1 MPDTLLDEPAPN
13 GPMPPRLPGVSTICC
28 LLPSARTEVQDYTWM
43 TIESRRRG
51 AQSRRNIL
59 ARSEVAAAMRLR
71 VRKRSKRAVFIYS
84 IEARRRMDMRARHRV
99 AIPMPERS
107 ARYSAICVLAA
118 QADADRG
125 EGSMEADVLA
135 VVSVEAGVHRAE

>member
-1 MPDTLLDEPAPN
+1 TSRTNQAEMPDTLLDEPAPN

-28 LLPSARTEVQDYTWM
+28 LLPSARTELQDYTWM

-59 ARSEVAAAMRLR
+59 ARSEVAGAMRLR

-84 IEARRRMDMRARHRV
+84 MRDGEWTCAPDTGLPSRC
-99 AIPMPERS
+99 RS
-107 ARYSAICVLAA
+107 ALHVTAQSAF
-118 QADADRG
+118 
-125 EGSMEADVLA
+125 
-135 VVSVEAGVHRAE
+135 